1 MNTHRALRRRV
12 RTRSAWILA
21 VLVACGDS
29 GTPDPTAP
37 TGPVVTELEVVS
49 GDAQRVVAGRRSP
62 EPIRV
67 RARDAGGSPVAGTVV
82 EFSLSGEGR
91 AVLSQRRAL
100 TDAAGVAE
108 TYLLQPVSGTVL
120 LTGTAG
126 TARLELS
133 LTIERAPGELR
144 FSEASGAAGL
154 PGHPHPDSI
163 VRVQLLDLE
172 GRPLAG
178 REVWFAGH
186 RQLSPVRDTTDAE
199 GWAETVI
206 RRTFL
211 TAGEGRVYA
220 FLVDAPEVTAFTSR
234 PLVAAARRVVL
245 VSIDGLRGDAVDR
258 YEPPTLR
265 SLVGGGAATSRART
279 VLPSLTV
286 PAHLSLL
293 SGVAPE
299 DHGVLSQEL
308 TFTPAMAELDPLFL
322 AVSQGGAG
330 TRAFL
335 TREGPLAAFETA
347 LQCRLAFGLDSLD
360 LVEGHWKTIADAAR
374 EALQDEGVVL
384 TFVHVPDPER
394 AGHAS
399 GYDSRA
405 YRDAVLRAD
414 SAVARVLEA
423 LHPEDLLVVTSDHGG
438 GGAFGSHQNG
448 SGSPEDV
455 QIPLILHG
463 PRVVVADLGQVS
475 ILDVAPTILW
485 SLGLQVPSTWDGR
498 ILLEAFR

>member
-1 MNTHRALRRRV
+1 MNTSRRFPRHLRNGC
-12 RTRSAWILA
+12 AWLLA
-21 VLVACGDS
+21 VLGACGD
-29 GTPDPTAP
+29 GGADDLTAP
-37 TGPVVTELEVVS
+37 AVPVVTELELVS
-49 GDAQRVVAGRRSP
+49 GEAQRVIAGRRSP

-67 RARDAGGSPVAGTVV
+67 RARDTGGSPVAGTVV
-82 EFSLSGEGR
+82 DFSLSGEGR

-100 TDAAGVAE
+100 TDSAGVAE
-108 TYLLQPVSGTVL
+108 TYLLQPASGAVL

-133 LTIERAPGELR
+133 LTIERAPGKLR
-144 FSEASGAAGL
+144 FSAASGVAGL
-154 PGHPHPDSI
+154 PGHPHPDSV

-172 GRPLAG
+172 GRPMAG

-186 RQLSPVRDTTDAE
+186 RELSPVRDTTDAG

-206 RRTFL
+206 RSTFL
-211 TAGEGRVYA
+211 TVGEGRVYA

-258 YEPPTLR
+258 YQPPTLR
-265 SLVGGGAATSRART
+265 TLVAGGSATSRART

-374 EALQDEGVVL
+374 EALEDDGMAL

-399 GYDSRA
+399 GYDSPA
-405 YRDAVLRAD
+405 YGDAVLRAD
-414 SAVARVLEA
+414 SAVARVLES
-423 LHPEDLLVVTSDHGG
+423 LHPEDLLVITSDHGG

-455 QIPLILHG
+455 QIPLIVHG
-463 PRVVVADLGQVS
+463 PRVAGVDLGQAS

-485 SLGLQVPSTWDGR
+485 SLGLRVPSTWDGR